1 MKTISTYQKK
11 IIKKEIK
18 YKRGLMINYIWGVFI
33 ILGIRYSIINKDPN
47 LTNNLLTS
55 GKNSIDMILTILPL
69 MCLWLGITKIAQAS
83 SLLTLVSK
91 KLSKVVRI
99 IFPEIPKAHP
109 AIGYISSNIVMNM
122 LGLGNAATP
131 FGIKAMEKLKEL
143 NQNKDV
149 ASRSMITF
157 LVINTSSVTIIP
169 TTVISLRL
177 LHGSMDAS
185 EIIPVTI
192 LTTFISTFIDIIL
205 DRIFYLVWRKT

>member
-1 MKTISTYQKK
+1 
-11 IIKKEIK
+11 
-18 YKRGLMINYIWGVFI
+18 MINYIWAVFI
-33 ILGIRYSIINKDPN
+33 LIGISYSIINKDPN

-55 GKNSIDMILTILPL
+55 GKGAIDIILTILPL
-69 MCLWLGITKIAQAS
+69 MCLWLGITKIAEVS
-83 SLLTLVSK
+83 GLLTLVSK
-91 KLSKVVRI
+91 KLSKIVRI
-99 IFPEIPKAHP
+99 IFPEIPNDHP

-143 NQNKDV
+143 NKNKDV

-169 TTVISLRL
+169 TTVISLRI
-177 LHGSMDAS
+177 LHGSIDAS

-192 LTTFISTFIDIIL
+192 LTTFISTFIALIL
-205 DRIFYLVWRKT
+205 DRIFYLVWRKTW

>member
-1 MKTISTYQKK
+1 
-11 IIKKEIK
+11 
-18 YKRGLMINYIWGVFI
+18 MINYIWGVFI
-33 ILGIRYSIINKDPN
+33 ILGITYSIINKDPN

-99 IFPEIPKAHP
+99 IFPEIPKDHP

-157 LVINTSSVTIIP
+157 LVINTYSVTIIP

-177 LHGSMDAS
+177 LHGSIDAS

-192 LTTFISTFIDIIL
+192 LTTFISTFIALIL